1 MKPTNMT
8 VKEYLQ
14 KRLSISL
21 VVPEKIIDAVIT
33 HQFDSANDATNTC
46 QSVEISGFGKF
57 CFNQKRALKLMEKYL
72 SQKEVFTNILNDEN
86 ISEQRRR
93 NIGMKL
99 EQALSNIKSLKPKL
113 HEPS

>member
-1 MKPTNMT
+1 MT

-21 VVPEKIIDAVIT
+21 VVPEKVIDAVIT

-46 QSVEISGFGKF
+46 HSVEISGFGKF
-57 CFNQKRALKLMEKYL
+57 CFNHKRGLRLMEKYL
-72 SQKEVFTNILNDEN
+72 SQQEVFTNILKDDS

-93 NIGMKL
+93 NIEMKL
-99 EQALSNIKSLKPKL
+99 EQAVSNIKSLKPKL
-113 HEPS
+113 NEPS